1 MKHLFPAVLLCLFL
15 TSVNAAD
22 KLSIYTVNYPLQY
35 FAQRIAADHAEV
47 IFPAPPD
54 VDPAF
59 WMPDT
64 ETIMAYQKAD
74 LVLLNGAGYASWLE
88 KASLPRLRQVN
99 TSASFQDGYIAVQ
112 EDATHSH
119 GPTGDHSHAG
129 TAFTTWLDFY
139 QAVQQAE
146 SVMHALIKKQ
156 PEHTTVFEQNF
167 NALRDELMALDL
179 KIQQRVDRKAEQP
192 MLASHPLYQYLAR
205 RYMLHIEDMQWEPDA
220 VPADAEWQKLRYV
233 TESFPAQ
240 WMIWEKQP
248 VPEITGR
255 LDAMGIGTLVFDPCG
270 NRPRQGDFLDVMQQ
284 NVQNLSKAY
293 PLLIQG
299 YQ

>member
-1 MKHLFPAVLLCLFL
+1 MKHLFPVVLLCLFL

-59 WMPDT
+59 WKLDT
-64 ETIMAYQKAD
+64 ETIRAYQKAD
-74 LVLLNGAGYASWLE
+74 LVLLNGAGYAGWLE

-99 TSASFQDGYIAVQ
+99 TSASFKDGYIAVQ
-112 EDATHSH
+112 EGVTHSH
-119 GPTGDHSHAG
+119 GPTGDHSHPG
-129 TAFTTWLDFY
+129 TAFTTWLDLY

-146 SVMHALIKKQ
+146 SVMHALVKKR
-156 PEHTTVFEQNF
+156 PEYKAVFERNF
-167 NALRDELMALDL
+167 SALRDELMALDL
-179 KIQQRVDRKAEQP
+179 EIQKRVASKAGQP
-192 MLASHPLYQYLAR
+192 MLSSHPLYQYLAR
-205 RYMLHIEDMQWEPDA
+205 RYTLHIEDMQWEPDA
-220 VPADAEWQKLRYV
+220 VPGDAEWQRLRYV
-233 TESFPAQ
+233 TEGFPAQ

-248 VPEITGR
+248 MPEIARR
-255 LDAMGIGTLVFDPCG
+255 LDAMGIGTLVFDPCA

-293 PLLIQG
+293 PLPEQH
-299 YQ
+299 

>member
-64 ETIMAYQKAD
+64 ETIRAYQKAD

-112 EDATHSH
+112 EDVTHSH

-146 SVMHALIKKQ
+146 SVMHALIKKR
-156 PEHTTVFEQNF
+156 PEHETVFEQNF

-179 KIQQRVDRKAEQP
+179 KIQQRVASKAEQP

-205 RYMLHIEDMQWEPDA
+205 RYMLHIEYMQWEPDA
-220 VPADAEWQKLRYV
+220 VPGDAEWQKLRYV

-248 VPEITGR
+248 VPEIAGR
-255 LDAMGIGTLVFDPCG
+255 LDAMGIRTLVFDPCA

>member
-1 MKHLFPAVLLCLFL
+1 MKRFFQLVLICLL
-15 TSVNAAD
+15 VTSVNAAD
-22 KLSIYTVNYPLQY
+22 KLTIYTVNYPLQY

-59 WMPDT
+59 WKPDT
-64 ETIMAYQKAD
+64 ETIRAYQKAD
-74 LVLLNGAGYASWLE
+74 LVLLNGAGYGGWLE

-99 TSASFQDGYIAVQ
+99 TSASFKDGYIAGQKGV
-112 EDATHSH
+112 THSH
-119 GPTGDHSHAG
+119 GPAGDHSHAG

-146 SVMHALIKKQ
+146 SIMHALIKKQ
-156 PEHTTVFEQNF
+156 PMYKTVFEQNF

-179 KIQQRVDRKAEQP
+179 KIQQRVASKAGQP
-192 MLASHPLYQYLAR
+192 MLASQPVYQYLAR
-205 RYMLHIEDMQWEPDA
+205 RYMLHVEDMQWEPDA
-220 VPADAEWQKLRYV
+220 VPGDAEWQKLRYV
-233 TESFPAQ
+233 TESLPAQ
-240 WMIWEKQP
+240 WMIWEQQP
-248 VPEITGR
+248 VPEIAGR
-255 LDAMGIGTLVFDPCG
+255 LDAMGIGTLVFDPCA

-284 NVQNLSKAY
+284 NVRNLSEAY